1 MSNLIKFCILNMYN
15 VLYDNMF
22 TPIKVTETF
31 EPIHKDSKTKVKNA
45 RL

>member
-1 MSNLIKFCILNMYN
+1 MSNLIKLCILNMYN

-22 TPIKVTETF
+22 TPIKVAETS
-31 EPIHKDSKTKVKNA
+31 EPIYKESKNKVKNA

>member
-1 MSNLIKFCILNMYN
+1 MSNLIKLCILNMYN

-22 TPIKVTETF
+22 MPIKVAETF
-31 EPIHKDSKTKVKNA
+31 EPIYKESKNKVKNA